1 MKEKSMKKE
10 REFNFKNA
18 RHFTDEER
26 KIFKKA
32 IEAKL
37 GIKLGRPPKK
47 PELKYKAI
55 SIKLDPKILKWAK
68 KEAKK
73 RKIGYQTVINEELLK
88 KAS

>member
-1 MKEKSMKKE
+1 MNLKNKKW
-10 REFNFKNA
+10 
-18 RHFTDEER
+18 RHITAEER

-32 IEAKL
+32 IEDKL
-37 GIKLGRPPKK
+37 GIKLGRPHKDPT
-47 PELKYKAI
+47 LKYKAI

-73 RKIGYQTVINEELLK
+73 RNIGYQTVINEELLK

>member
-1 MKEKSMKKE
+1 MKKI
-10 REFNFKNA
+10 REFNFENA
-18 RHFTDEER
+18 RRITPKER
-26 KIFKKA
+26 AMYKKA